1 MSATTVQRDDL
12 IRSVDFRAAAT
23 DDEPSDGRTLEGYGA
38 VFDTLTEIDSWEGT
52 FQESIRKGAFRKSL
66 RERTPVIQFDHGR
79 HPLIGSIPLGSFTEL
94 KEDDHGLWVSARLSD
109 NWLIQ
114 PIRDAIA
121 DGAVTGMSFRFQVV
135 RDEWRDVNGKLIKPE
150 ELYELLWMP
159 GDRGPIQ
166 RTITEV
172 KLHEVGPVVFP
183 AYAETSVGVRAR
195 DVADLVRSDATLA
208 REVRAS
214 LARDHTRTTPP
225 LEDLGDPDTRRAVA
239 RELLFGPPSD
249 APPTPGHPSTEPRPS
264 AGLSHVRTAPP
275 PEGHP
280 ETPDANTDT
289 DAPPA
294 PGHPSPTTDS
304 ERIRR
309 NIAEVRGLMRQRLA
323 EIDKE

>member
-1 MSATTVQRDDL
+1 MSATTLQRDDL
-12 IRSVDFRAAAT
+12 IRSVDFRAADT
-23 DDEPSDGRTLEGYGA
+23 DDEAGDGRTLEGYGA
-38 VFDTLTEIDSWEGT
+38 VFDTFTEIDSWEGT
-52 FQESIRKGAFRKSL
+52 FLEQIRKGAFRKSL
-66 RERTPVIQFDHGR
+66 RERTPVVQFDHGR
-79 HPLIGSIPLGSFTEL
+79 HPLIGSIPLGSVQEL
-94 KEDDHGLWVSARLSD
+94 KEDDHGLWLSARLSD

-135 RDEWRDVNGKLIKPE
+135 RDEWRDKDGKLIKDD

-159 GDRGPIQ
+159 GDRGPIT

-195 DVADLVRSDATLA
+195 TVADLVRSDASLA

-214 LARDHTRTTPP
+214 LARDHARTTPP
-225 LEDLGDPDTRRAVA
+225 IDDLGDPDTRLAVA
-239 RELLFGPPSD
+239 RELLFGPPPD
-249 APPTPGHPSTEPRPS
+249 APPEPGHPSPEPRRS

-275 PEGHP
+275 APGHP
-280 ETPDANTDT
+280 ETPAPTDN

-304 ERIRR
+304 ERTRR
-309 NIAEVRGLMRQRLA
+309 NIAEVRALMRTRLA
-323 EIDKE
+323 EIETE

>member
-1 MSATTVQRDDL
+1 MSAPREDL
-12 IRSVDFRAAAT
+12 IRSVAFRADGEA
-23 DDEPSDGRTLEGYGA
+23 DEGDGRTLEGYGA
-38 VFDTLTEIDSWEGT
+38 VFGVPTEIDSWEGSFT
-52 FQESIRKGAFRKSL
+52 EQIRKGAFRKSL

-79 HPLIGSIPLGSFTEL
+79 HPLIGSIPLGSITEL
-94 KEDDHGLWVSARLSD
+94 KEDDHGLFVSARLSD
-109 NWLIQ
+109 NWLVQ

-121 DGAVTGMSFRFQVV
+121 DGAVDGMSFRFNVV
-135 RDEWRDVNGKLIKPE
+135 RDEWRDGNGKLIRDD
-150 ELYELLWMP
+150 ELFELLWMP
-159 GDRGPIQ
+159 GERGPIA

-195 DVADLVRSDATLA
+195 DVAALVRSDATLA

-214 LARDHTRTTPP
+214 LARDTARTTPA
-225 LEDLGDPDTRRAVA
+225 LEDLGDPDTRVEVA
-239 RELLFGPPSD
+239 RDLLFGPPTD
-249 APPTPGHPSTEPRPS
+249 APPPDGHPSTGPRQS

-275 PEGHP
+275 ATGHP
-280 ETPDANTDT
+280 EDSDATSSN

-309 NIAEVRGLMRQRLA
+309 NIAEVRGLMQRRLA
-323 EIDKE
+323 EIETE